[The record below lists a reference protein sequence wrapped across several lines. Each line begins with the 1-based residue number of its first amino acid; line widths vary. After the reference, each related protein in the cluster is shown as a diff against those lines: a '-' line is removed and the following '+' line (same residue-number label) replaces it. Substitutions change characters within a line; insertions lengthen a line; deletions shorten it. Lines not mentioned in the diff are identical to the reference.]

1 MSSQIQDLKGQSR
14 EILDLRVFKQT
25 DSSGPIRGEI
35 DFFLQI
41 FTKILDFEID
51 SPVYIHVTGESI
63 RIFYE

>member
-35 DFFLQI
+35 DFSSSNFHKDI
-41 FTKILDFEID
+41 GF
-51 SPVYIHVTGESI
+51 
-63 RIFYE
+63 RN